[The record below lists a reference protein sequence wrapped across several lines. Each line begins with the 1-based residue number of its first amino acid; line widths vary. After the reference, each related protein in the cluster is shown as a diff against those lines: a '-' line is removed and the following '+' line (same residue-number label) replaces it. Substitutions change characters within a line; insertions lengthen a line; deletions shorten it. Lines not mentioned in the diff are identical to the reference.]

1 MLHHWCYQGFLAFRR
16 RCGETL
22 QDFCCPPGACGLSQ
36 NPPPITSPLLQLQD
50 QRSSKILQPLLQLPP
65 LFPRS
70 HCTGSVWL
78 PRPIL
83 CPLLPTCRPLQSA
96 TGKVRVEVILVAD
109 YVIKNLSIP
118 FFSHR
123 HERIQCIIHWDHY
136 FIFRCRH
143 INWLCSFRERL
154 I

>member
-1 MLHHWCYQGFLAFRR
+1 MLHDWFYQGFLAFRR

-109 YVIKNLSIP
+109 YVIKKSFHSLFLSQARENTMYNTLKSLLYLSLS
-118 FFSHR
+118 SHK
-123 HERIQCIIHWDHY
+123 
-136 FIFRCRH
+136 
-143 INWLCSFRERL
+143 LAL
-154 I
+154 LV

>member
-1 MLHHWCYQGFLAFRR
+1 MLHDWFYQGFLAFRR

-109 YVIKNLSIP
+109 YVIKKYFPSLFQSQARENTMYNTLKSLLYLSLS
-118 FFSHR
+118 SHK
-123 HERIQCIIHWDHY
+123 
-136 FIFRCRH
+136 
-143 INWLCSFRERL
+143 LAL
-154 I
+154 LV